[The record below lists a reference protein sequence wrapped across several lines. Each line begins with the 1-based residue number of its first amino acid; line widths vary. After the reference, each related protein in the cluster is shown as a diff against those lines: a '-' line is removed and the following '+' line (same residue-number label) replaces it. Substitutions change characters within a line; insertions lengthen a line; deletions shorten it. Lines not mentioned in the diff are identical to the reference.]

1 MLPFLARK
9 FKYLLQKRAANNK
22 NPSMIL
28 HFSNSEIFEFSRQK
42 WHHQKCDSTYR
53 FAHPCLSI
61 CDINQENVMNTL
73 PCT

>member
-1 MLPFLARK
+1 
-9 FKYLLQKRAANNK
+9 
-22 NPSMIL
+22 MIL

-61 CDINQENVMNTL
+61 CDINQENTLKTL
-73 PCT
+73 PCTVLQSHITLKPDTLYLLYQIK